1 MIETLTWKGFTYTVK
16 PFTLDAFYTF
26 CERVAIAKENGRML
40 RGAFESGCS
49 TLLLG
54 SNAEAQSYADSGK
67 LAKDILNSEDVTAA
81 AAFKGRVDFLSI
93 AFAKRGQEL
102 TASAPD
108 LTDTSIPK
116 TPKASRRKAQ

>member
-1 MIETLTWKGFTYTVK
+1 VK

-26 CERVAIAKENGRML
+26 CECVAVAKENGRML
-40 RGAFESGCS
+40 RAPFEAACS
-49 TLLLG
+49 ILLLG
-54 SNAEAQSYADSGK
+54 SSAEAQLFADSGK
-67 LAKDILNSEDVTAA
+67 LAKDVLLAPEEEAKAA

-108 LTDTSIPK
+108 LTGTLAVK